1 MSLVGFLRKQRASW
15 VVAALSVVWNLA
27 EVAGGWGADTKQG
40 WGVYHRI
47 GAPGSQLVPLAF
59 PDFAS

>member
-15 VVAALSVVWNLA
+15 VVAVLSVVWNLA

-40 WGVYHRI
+40 
-47 GAPGSQLVPLAF
+47 
-59 PDFAS
+59 